1 MPKVRGAGQGARN
14 QTTTPKKCDHNN
26 LWKTTDVV
34 DSRDRGEYYY
44 RRRKCKV
51 CGMSFRT
58 EERLMV
64 EKPKAPKEV
73 KPVKKRGRPR
83 KQFSYSQRS
92 IDLMSDQELENAM
105 MSGRVKFDED
115 EW

>member
-1 MPKVRGAGQGARN
+1 
-14 QTTTPKKCDHNN
+14 
-26 LWKTTDVV
+26 
-34 DSRDRGEYYY
+34 
-44 RRRKCKV
+44 
-51 CGMSFRT
+51 
-58 EERLMV
+58 MV
-64 EKPKAPKEV
+64 EKPKAPKQDIV

-92 IDLMSDQELENAM
+92 IDSMSDEELENAM

>member
-1 MPKVRGAGQGARN
+1 
-14 QTTTPKKCDHNN
+14 
-26 LWKTTDVV
+26 
-34 DSRDRGEYYY
+34 
-44 RRRKCKV
+44 
-51 CGMSFRT
+51 
-58 EERLMV
+58 MV

-73 KPVKKRGRPR
+73 KPVKKRERTR

-92 IDLMSDQELENAM
+92 IDSMSDEELENAM